1 VATPFKFDFGALVRL
16 NDGRYLMAGGAANL
30 GVAPGYNTAQLF
42 DPAAGTVA
50 STGTTM
56 ARPRMSC
63 RGAVL
68 ANGKVLIV
76 GGWYDTSSATYGE
89 VFDPATGLF
98 AATGPLHTPRAQ
110 PVVLPTT
117 DGKAV
122 IAGGVGVYGSPS
134 FIEPVELYDPAQNS
148 FSVLANALFSG
159 ETGWALSPN
168 GERAIHEQK
177 TADGR
182 YVLQA
187 SRVTNSV
194 TEVVLALFDPAARQF
209 TKLAMNPAFREPV
222 SVWPPV
228 VSAGENAVYFL
239 SGYNTNS
246 SANLVFRVQRVDL
259 GTGQRVASGELAVTN
274 YYPGNS
280 ATVLLKDGRLF
291 VTGGTTAIDSQFNF
305 KPVKNTFFVEGLPAS
320 SGAATGPR
328 LSWLG
333 VGKTLTLSWPASA
346 TGYLLQSTSNLAGAA
361 AWNPVTNSVTVV
373 GDQNTVTVDITSQ
386 GRFFRLKK

>member
-1 VATPFKFDFGALVRL
+1 
-16 NDGRYLMAGGAANL
+16 
-30 GVAPGYNTAQLF
+30 
-42 DPAAGTVA
+42 
-50 STGTTM
+50 
-56 ARPRMSC
+56 MSC

-361 AWNPVTNSVTVV
+361 AWNPVTNSATVV